1 MATRADSLSSLQNLG
16 QPRSRLTSPPSSIP
30 WENPVPMALD
40 MSLDAEL
47 TRTKKCCKE
56 PLPADRIASEFYPID
71 AMYLK
76 DMRRVDGVFGRP
88 SRFDGRDPIAY
99 LR

>member
-1 MATRADSLSSLQNLG
+1 MATRADSLSTLQNLG
-16 QPRSRLTSPPSSIP
+16 QPLSRLTSPPSSIP

-40 MSLDAEL
+40 MSLDMEP
-47 TRTKKCCKE
+47 TRTKKCCKG
-56 PLPADRIASEFYPID
+56 PLPIDRIASEFYPID

-76 DMRRVDGVFGRP
+76 DMRRIDGVFGRP